1 MPKIPAAPLSPGQ
14 RWVDALRGD
23 IAARHLREG
32 ETYLTAA
39 AAGRMLGCSRATA
52 HRALQRLCEQGILVA
67 RPGSGTFIGPGA
79 RPGPAGPPPR
89 SLHVLIPQGF
99 HRTTMAPLTSL
110 IKSLASDLGGVG
122 VDFHTFPAGFEFSHL
137 DAAVGEPHEAGRVAA
152 VLALGCHW
160 SVHRYLKDR
169 GLTAL
174 VIGSMFPDR
183 QFLSSMDRDVT
194 QSANLLVDDLV
205 EKGHRRF
212 LLVAAASG
220 LAGVDVFTDG
230 VGRRLAF
237 HGLPPGALH
246 IRHCHGETS
255 VTADRIREVLQ
266 NRQRPT
272 AILTDEEE
280 LAGLAHAAA
289 RTAGLAVPKRVEIV
303 FSGSLLRTGEPT
315 PYPHTR
321 SVLEPDELAE
331 KVSRLL
337 RDLPGT
343 GGPEAHRIP
352 VVLTR

>member
-1 MPKIPAAPLSPGQ
+1 MPKLSPLSRSRP
-14 RWVDALRGD
+14 RAEELTAD
-23 IAARHLREG
+23 IAARHLRAG
-32 ETYLTAA
+32 DAYLTAE

-52 HRALQRLCEQGILVA
+52 HRVLQRLCQRGVLVS
-67 RPGSGTFIGPGA
+67 RPGSGTFIGPG
-79 RPGPAGPPPR
+79 GQTGTTPAPR

-99 HRTTMAPLTSL
+99 HRTTMGPLTGL
-110 IKSLASDLGGVG
+110 IKSLAAGLGGVG
-122 VDFHTFPAGFEFSHL
+122 VDFHTFPAGFDFSHL
-137 DAAVGEPHEAGRVAA
+137 EAALGEAHDAGRVAA

-169 GLTAL
+169 GLPAF

-205 EKGHRRF
+205 KSGHRRF

-220 LAGVDVFTDG
+220 LAGVDLFTDG

-237 HGLPPGALH
+237 HGLPPGALN

-255 VTADRIREVLQ
+255 VTKDRIRETLQ
-266 NRQRPT
+266 NPQHPT

-280 LAGLAHAAA
+280 LAEVAHAAA
-289 RTAGLAVPKRVEIV
+289 RTAGLAVPERVEIV

-315 PYPHTR
+315 SYPHTR

-331 KVSRLL
+331 KISRLL

-343 GGPEAHRIP
+343 GSPQAHRIP
-352 VVLTR
+352 VALAL